1 MLFNPDSS
9 KPAQEVLFSRK
20 KKNQVHPTIS
30 LNNVQLEKVSYQKHL
45 GILLDEKINFKQHLD
60 SAISKVN
67 QGISVIKTLRHNLP
81 RKSLVT
87 IYKAFL
93 RPLTDY
99 GDINYDQ
106 PQNKSFCEKIESVQY
121 KATLAITGAIQG
133 TSCDKIYQELG
144 LESLK
149 SRRWYRCLV
158 FFFLNNE

>member
-20 KKNQVHPTIS
+20 KKIQVHPTIS
-30 LNNVQLEKVSYQKHL
+30 LNDVQVERVSYQKHL
-45 GILLDEKINFKQHLD
+45 GILLDEKLNFKQHID

-67 QGISVIKTLRHNLP
+67 KGISVIKKLRHNLP

-87 IYKAFL
+87 IYKAL
-93 RPLTDY
+93 SRPLIDY
-99 GDINYDQ
+99 GDIIYDQ
-106 PQNKSFCEKIESVQY
+106 PQNESFCEKIESVQY
-121 KATLAITGAIQG
+121 QATLAITGAIQG

-149 SRRWYRCLV
+149 SRRWYKRLV
-158 FFFLNNE
+158 